1 MAVAQPNG
9 KRRRMCTMD
18 DELFE
23 LLIRLMEVADFAHKS
38 ATFGC
43 PVGIVVRG
51 TG

>member
-23 LLIRLMEVADFAHKS
+23 LLIRLMVVAEFEQNSAKS
-38 ATFGC
+38 DW
-43 PVGIVVRG
+43 
-51 TG
+51 